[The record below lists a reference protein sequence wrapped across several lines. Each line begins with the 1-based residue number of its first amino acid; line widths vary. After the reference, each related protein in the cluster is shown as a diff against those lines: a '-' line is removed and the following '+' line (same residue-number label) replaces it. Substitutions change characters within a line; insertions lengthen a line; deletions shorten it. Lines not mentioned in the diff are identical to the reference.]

1 MIQGLYNSLN
11 GMNTQVDA
19 LDRTANNVA
28 NINTPGYKTVETAAA
43 DENMDKVD
51 IQWSGV
57 DAGKEMTDM
66 LVEKRAFQFNVAALK
81 AQDEMLGTVIDLKG

>member
-11 GMNTQVDA
+11 GMKTQVNA

-28 NINTPGYKTVETAAA
+28 NINTPGYKTFETAAA
-43 DENMDKVD
+43 DEVMDKVD

-57 DAGKEMTDM
+57 DATKEMTDM
-66 LVEKRAFQFNVAALK
+66 MVEKRAFQFNVAALRT
-81 AQDEMLGTVIDLKG
+81 QDEMLGTIIDLKG

>member
-11 GMNTQVDA
+11 GMKTQVDA
-19 LDRTANNVA
+19 LDKTANNVA